1 MPKVTEKKIATPA
14 KQTLASEK
22 GKPKKMNATVASST
36 PGPKT
41 SNADAKGRV
50 VLGPKYANKLFRVS
64 EQPDGNLLLEP
75 VVTVHERE
83 AWLFQNPEALAMV
96 MKGIAESKSG
106 NTVYRGSF
114 AQYLEIDTEED
125 DENGA

>member
-22 GKPKKMNATVASST
+22 GKPKKKTATVASPT

-75 VVTVHERE
+75 IVTVHERE

-96 MKGIAESKSG
+96 MQGIAESKAG
-106 NTVYRGSF
+106 KGKYLGSF
-114 AQYLEIDTEED
+114 AQYADIDIDAD
-125 DENGA
+125 DDI